1 MSGQLPEWLRHNGPT
16 ADEMIEH
23 RAVGMLMGDADEV
36 AATLLRRHANLG
48 IDEYIVPGDLAELF
62 APVIAAVRAH

>member
-1 MSGQLPEWLRHNGPT
+1 
-16 ADEMIEH
+16 
-23 RAVGMLMGDADEV
+23 MGDADEV

-62 APVIAAVRAH
+62 APVIAAVRTH